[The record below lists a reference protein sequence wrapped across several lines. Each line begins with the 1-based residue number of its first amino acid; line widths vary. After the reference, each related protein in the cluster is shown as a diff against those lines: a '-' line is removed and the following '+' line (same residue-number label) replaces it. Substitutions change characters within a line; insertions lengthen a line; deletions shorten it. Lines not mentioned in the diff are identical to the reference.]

1 MEPIG
6 GNPQGM
12 ATDDDAAAKAPV
24 TPAPASEAPREANE
38 RRETD
43 RLNER
48 LAERIRQGT
57 TPPELREVPPAREVP
72 PVREASVP
80 RESRD
85 PREAQPREARDPRE
99 APARE
104 AREPRDNRD
113 DKLNETIRQRLEH
126 LVPELVKKTF
136 AAGMGAVF
144 STEEGIRKIARE
156 VSLPDVVG
164 YVASSADGAK
174 DKVFE
179 IVARETRD
187 FLANLNLT
195 EEIAKILTT
204 LSFEI
209 KTEIRF
215 IPNSERITGA
225 EPDVKASVKLKR
237 NDKAMGNE
245 EGDARESTGRSRLR
259 FWRRDE
265 ESSGDGGNGDD
276 NGGHDR

>member
-1 MEPIG
+1 
-6 GNPQGM
+6 M

-24 TPAPASEAPREANE
+24 PPAPAASEPEKAASAPE
-38 RRETD
+38 RQPAGGPRVVPAPGPESERGRSESE

-48 LAERIRQGT
+48 LTERIRQGT
-57 TPPELREVPPAREVP
+57 TPPPDMRGERERDRDARE
-72 PVREASVP
+72 
-80 RESRD
+80 
-85 PREAQPREARDPRE
+85 
-99 APARE
+99 
-104 AREPRDNRD
+104 

-237 NDKAMGNE
+237 NDKAIGSSDDE
-245 EGDARESTGRSRLR
+245 QRDSRSRLR
-259 FWRRDE
+259 FWRRE
-265 ESSGDGGNGDD
+265 GEPGDGGDDGDD
-276 NGGHDR
+276 NGGLDK

>member
-1 MEPIG
+1 
-6 GNPQGM
+6 M
-12 ATDDDAAAKAPV
+12 ATDDEDGPDPKEVPHGGSGS
-24 TPAPASEAPREANE
+24 PSEK
-38 RRETD
+38 
-43 RLNER
+43 LNER
-48 LAERIRQGT
+48 LTDRIRQGT
-57 TPPELREVPPAREVP
+57 IPPAV
-72 PVREASVP
+72 
-80 RESRD
+80 
-85 PREAQPREARDPRE
+85 
-99 APARE
+99 
-104 AREPRDNRD
+104 D

-156 VSLPDVVG
+156 VNLPDVVG
-164 YVASSADGAK
+164 YAASSTGAAK

-215 IPNSERITGA
+215 IPNSERMIGS
-225 EPDVKASVKLKR
+225 EPDVKASVKVKR
-237 NDKAMGNE
+237 NDKAVGADTP
-245 EGDARESTGRSRLR
+245 EGSDKDRDSRSRLR
-259 FWRRDE
+259 FWRRDGE
-265 ESSGDGGNGDD
+265 ASNGNANGDEED
-276 NGGHDR
+276 EGGPDR

>member
-1 MEPIG
+1 E
-6 GNPQGM
+6 
-12 ATDDDAAAKAPV
+12 
-24 TPAPASEAPREANE
+24 PREAGD
-38 RRETD
+38 RKDVD

-48 LAERIRQGT
+48 LTERIRQGT
-57 TPPELREVPPAREVP
+57 NPP
-72 PVREASVP
+72 
-80 RESRD
+80 ESRD
-85 PREAQPREARDPRE
+85 PRE
-99 APARE
+99 
-104 AREPRDNRD
+104 

-144 STEEGIRKIARE
+144 STEEGISKIARE

-179 IVARETRD
+179 VVARETRD
-187 FLANLNLT
+187 FLSNLNLT

-215 IPNSERITGA
+215 IPNSERMTGA
-225 EPDVKASVKLKR
+225 EPDVKASVRLKR
-237 NDKAMGNE
+237 SDKAMGADDE
-245 EGDARESTGRSRLR
+245 QRDKGSRLR
-259 FWRRDE
+259 FWRRDDDT
-265 ESSGDGGNGDD
+265 SDPRDDGDN
-276 NGGHDR
+276 NGGHDK